1 MAEKQ
6 RQVLVVDD
14 RSSNR
19 MLAMMFMTKMGWLA
33 EQVEGGEQA
42 LAWLDTHPDVDLVL
56 LDISMPD
63 LCGED
68 VCLQLRAD
76 PRFAA
81 LPIVAYTAHVFPS
94 DVDRFLANGFS
105 AVLLKPVTYQM
116 VSEVVRSL
124 FPPDDTESASK
135 EGSCG

>member
-1 MAEKQ
+1 MTEKQ

-19 MLAMMFMTKMGWLA
+19 MLATAFMAKLGWAA

-42 LAWLDTHPDVDLVL
+42 LAWLDAHPDCDLIL

-94 DVDRFLANGFS
+94 DVDRFLASGFN

-116 VSEVVRSL
+116 VADVVQSL
-124 FPPDDTESASK
+124 FPADHPASIS
-135 EGSCG
+135 E

>member
-1 MAEKQ
+1 MTKE
-6 RQVLVVDD
+6 RRLVLVVDD
-14 RSSNR
+14 RASNR
-19 MLAMMFMTKMGWLA
+19 MLAVAFMTKLGWETA
-33 EQVEGGEQA
+33 QAEGGEQA
-42 LAWLDTHPDVDLVL
+42 LAWLDTHPDVDLLL

-76 PRFAA
+76 PRFAT

-105 AVLLKPVTYQM
+105 AVLLKPVTFQM
-116 VSEVVRSL
+116 VASVVQTL
-124 FPPDDTESASK
+124 FPGDQIASS
-135 EGSCG
+135 GAAGQ